1 VNTLAWV
8 QDLAQHGWRFW
19 AEDGRLRYR
28 APRGAATPAV
38 LDRLR
43 AHKDEL
49 CRIAIDTP
57 DDLAFAPLSYGQRA
71 LWFLWQLAPESVA
84 YHQSLPLDV
93 RATVDAAVWREAARI
108 LVARHPMLRTRFPL
122 RHGEPAQQ
130 TLSSPALDWTE
141 ATVTPSEL
149 PAALVA
155 SHQRPFDL
163 AGRPPVR
170 FAWFRRDEQSAVL
183 LLTMHHV
190 ASDAWSFEILRR
202 DLAAI
207 VETLAAGREWTTPAP
222 AHAYTDFVNWQ
233 HSLLSSPAGTELWD
247 FWRQQLA
254 APLAQLDLPADRPR
268 PATSSY
274 RGDSVR
280 IDISPALSAR
290 LHELARHAD
299 VTRHVLLLSAF
310 LAWLYRWTRQRD
322 LVIGVPTSG
331 RSQPEFAAIVGY
343 FVEPVA
349 VRVPVAEAQTFDA
362 FVSVVKDASHAAL
375 SHADFP
381 FALLV
386 ERLRVHRDL
395 SRSPLFDVTFNFL
408 SRRAAAAS
416 GAPEAGPAVLEMPQA
431 DGKFDLTLTVVDD
444 DDRMHAALGFNCDL
458 FDRATIE
465 RVAAAFLQLLESVA
479 ADPNQSLDAIVL
491 GAETEPRP
499 ALQGRRLDTTNVRP
513 VHEQV
518 MAGAREYPDRAAVV
532 AADGTLSYAEL
543 VGRASRLA
551 EQLASSG
558 VSPGDAV
565 GLCTARSTEFIVGV
579 LGIWQAGGAYVPL
592 DPALPDALRGQMLTI
607 AGARVCVMGRWED
620 PRPPHWDG
628 TTIEIGVT
636 MAPVWSTDGDADR
649 LAYVIFTSGSTGA
662 PKGVAVEHRALTNYV
677 ASVIGDL
684 DLAPG
689 ASHALAST
697 IGADLGHTVI
707 FPSLVTG
714 GTLHILPEEVLT
726 DRALFAAYVGAQG
739 IDYLKIVPSHLA
751 VLVDDRAPVLPR
763 RAVILGGELSSA
775 TWVRDLQRRT
785 GCRFF
790 NHYGPTETTVGVMT
804 YAVPADEAPTG
815 SYLPLDRAIANCRIW
830 LLDGAGHSVPI
841 GVPGEVVVSG
851 PSLARGYIGDPVQT
865 AERFVSAPDGAR
877 AYRTG
882 DRARLVAESRLEILG
897 REDRQLKLRGYRIE
911 LGQIERALLASDL
924 VRQAVVL
931 TDKPGAAG
939 SFLIAYVVPQSAAT
953 VTEIALHAWLAER
966 LPQYMRPTRLL
977 IVDHIP
983 VTSNGKVDENALRAS
998 TVAEAGPVNR
1008 SAVHDLVELRLCRI
1022 WSRVL
1027 GIEDVKPT
1035 DDFFLLGGHSLLAVR
1050 MASQV
1055 FEEFGQRLPLA
1066 TLFSNRTIEQLAR
1079 VIHAAD
1085 HGDVP
1090 DGIVPIQA
1098 DGEQAPLIL
1107 FPGAGGS
1114 LLYFQHLLGTFDPD
1128 MPVWGAQMAGAAG
1141 QSAIAIDVATLAARY
1156 VDAIRRRWPD
1166 RDVRL
1171 AGHSFGGLVAFEVG
1185 RQLRLLG
1192 SPVSFVGILD
1202 NPAPPARDGA
1212 PTMTSQPERDWFVH
1226 IATRIER
1233 LYGVD
1238 LRLNDGTSWEGRSSN
1253 NEWLVDRLLAAAV
1266 LPADTNRAYFARWV
1280 ELYRAS
1286 VAAADAYRPD
1296 GPALDIPLTVFSATE
1311 TDAVLDR
1318 PAIESDNQGWTR
1330 YSTLPVRV
1338 INVPGSHITMLTEP
1352 HVHTLGARLR
1362 AALDGGSP
1370 ADEPEAVTSWRAE

>member
-1 VNTLAWV
+1 MNTLEWV

-19 AEDGRLRYR
+19 TEDGRLRYR

-43 AHKDEL
+43 SHKDEL
-49 CRIAIDTP
+49 CRIAIDLP
-57 DDLAFAPLSYGQRA
+57 DALAFAPLSYGQRA

-93 RATVDAAVWREAARI
+93 RASVDARVWREAARI

-122 RHGEPAQQ
+122 RHGEPVQQ
-130 TLSSPALDWTE
+130 TLSAPPLDWTE
-141 ATVTPSEL
+141 TSVAPGDL
-149 PAALVA
+149 AAALVA

-163 AGRPPVR
+163 PERPPVR
-170 FAWFRRDEQSAVL
+170 FEWFSRDAQSAVL

-190 ASDAWSFEILRR
+190 SSDAWSFEILRR
-202 DLAAI
+202 DLTAI
-207 VETLAAGREWTTPAP
+207 VETLAAGREWTPPPP

-233 HSLLSSPAGTELWD
+233 HSLLSSPAGDDLWD
-247 FWRQQLA
+247 FWRQYLE
-254 APLAQLDLPADRPR
+254 APLAQLDLPTDRPR
-268 PATSSY
+268 PATSAY

-280 IDISPALSAR
+280 LDMSPALSAR

-343 FVEPVA
+343 FVEPVV

-362 FVSVVKDASHAAL
+362 FISVVKDASHASL

-381 FALLV
+381 FARLV
-386 ERLRVHRDL
+386 ERLRVPRDP

-416 GAPEAGPAVLEMPQA
+416 GGPEAAPAVLDMPQA
-431 DGKFDLTLTVVDD
+431 DGKFDLTLTVIDD
-444 DDRMHAALGFNCDL
+444 DDRMQAALGFNCDL
-458 FDRATIE
+458 FDRSTIE
-465 RVAAAFLQLLESVA
+465 RMGDAFLHLLERIVN
-479 ADPNQSLDAIVL
+479 DPRQPLDAIAL
-491 GAETEPRP
+491 GAEAAPRP
-499 ALQGRRLDTTNVRP
+499 ALEGRRLDTTNVRP

-518 MAGAREYPDRAAVV
+518 MAGAREYPARAAVV
-532 AADGTLSYAEL
+532 AAGGTLTYAEL

-551 EQLASSG
+551 EQLVASG
-558 VSPGDAV
+558 VTPGDAV
-565 GLCTARSTEFIVGV
+565 GLCTARSTEFIVGM

-592 DPALPDALRGQMLTI
+592 DPALPEVLRGQMLDT
-607 AGARVCVMGRWED
+607 AGARVCVMGHWERPKPPRWNGALIEV
-620 PRPPHWDG
+620 G
-628 TTIEIGVT
+628 TSAG
-636 MAPVWSTDGDADR
+636 APWAIAADADR
-649 LAYVIFTSGSTGA
+649 IAYVIFTSGSTGT
-662 PKGVAVEHRALTNYV
+662 PKGVSVEHRALTNYV
-677 ASVIGDL
+677 ASIVGDL
-684 DLAPG
+684 GTVPG
-689 ASHALAST
+689 SSHALAST
-697 IGADLGHTVI
+697 IAADLGHTAI

-714 GTLHILPEEVLT
+714 GTLHILAEEILT
-726 DRALFAAYVGAQG
+726 DRALFAAYVGEHA

-775 TWVRDLQRRT
+775 TWVHDLQRRT
-785 GCRFF
+785 GCHFF

-804 YAVPADEAPTG
+804 HAVREDTPPTG

-830 LLDGAGHSVPI
+830 LLDDGGHPVPV
-841 GVPGEVVVSG
+841 GVPGEVVISG
-851 PSLARGYIGDPVQT
+851 PSLARGYIGDSVQT
-865 AERFVSAPDGAR
+865 AERFVPAPDGAR

-911 LGQIERALLASDL
+911 LGQIERALLTSDL
-924 VRQAVVL
+924 VRQAVVV
-931 TDKPGAAG
+931 TDRAGTAA
-939 SFLIAYVVPQSAAT
+939 SHLIACVVPQSSAT
-953 VTEIALHAWLAER
+953 VTEAALHGWLAER
-966 LPQYMRPTRLL
+966 VPQYMMPTRLC
-977 IVDHIP
+977 IVEQMP
-983 VTSNGKVDENALRAS
+983 VTSNGKVDQDALRALAS
-998 TVAEAGPVNR
+998 ASNEPAPGHRT
-1008 SAVHDLVELRLCRI
+1008 AVHDLVELRLCRI

-1027 GIEDVKPT
+1027 GIEEVTPT
-1035 DDFFLLGGHSLLAVR
+1035 DDFFQLGGHSLLAVR

-1055 FEEFGQRLPLA
+1055 FDEFGQRLPLA

-1085 HGDVP
+1085 HGEVP

-1098 DGEQAPLIL
+1098 DGDQAPLIL

-1114 LLYFQHLLGTFDPD
+1114 LLYFQHLIGTLDAD

-1141 QSAIAIDVATLAARY
+1141 QSAIAIDVAALAARY

-1166 RDVRL
+1166 GDVRL
-1171 AGHSFGGLVAFEVG
+1171 AGHSFGGLVAFEVA

-1192 SPVSFVGILD
+1192 STVSFVGILD
-1202 NPAPPARDGA
+1202 NPAPPSRDA
-1212 PTMTSQPERDWFVH
+1212 ASPVTDHPERDWFVH

-1238 LRLNDGTSWEGRSSN
+1238 LRLQDGAAWDGGPSN
-1253 NEWLVDRLLAAAV
+1253 NEWLVDRLLAADV

-1286 VAAADAYRPD
+1286 VAAADAYRPE
-1296 GPALDIPLTVFSATE
+1296 GPVLDVPLTVFSALE

-1318 PAIESDNQGWTR
+1318 PAVESDGQGWTR

-1338 INVPGSHITMLTEP
+1338 IPVPGSHITMLT
-1352 HVHTLGARLR
+1352 
-1362 AALDGGSP
+1362 
-1370 ADEPEAVTSWRAE
+1370 